1 MIKEKWHMKNIKA
14 CGVLFM
20 AAVATFN
27 IVQAAETSTSIKGSI
42 QNLQG
47 EVIANTNVKITHEP
61 SGTIKEVTANDVGIY
76 RAQGLRIGGPYTI
89 VIKSDNHVKQEYKNI
104 HLKLGDIFDLSAK
117 LSDLTEMETITV
129 TSSNNIYANHGA
141 NSSFSA
147 QSINQSALVNRDIK
161 DIVRAN
167 PLAVVDPS
175 GNELSIAGSNPR
187 YNALT
192 IDGVGVSDTFGL
204 NASGYPSQR
213 TPISMNAISQIAIDY
228 APFNTRASN
237 FTGGTI
243 NIVTKS
249 GTNNFSGDVF
259 YEWTPSNGK
268 AKDDKLT
275 QTTFDF
281 DNEEVTFGA
290 VFGGAVVKDEL
301 FYFVSFEE
309 WSDKVIF
316 NYDLTTLTGHKVTLD
331 EANQVLT
338 AFENVYGLNDSIGAV
353 PPEDSDKKLLV
364 KIDWNINENHR
375 ADFTFN
381 NQQNTAARSYTNS
394 ATYLNFASNQYSQ
407 NAETTIF
414 SGHLFSDW
422 SDDFSSEI
430 NVSYKDHQAIAK
442 TQSNWGQIRI
452 KTPGGGEVI
461 AGQERNRHAN
471 VKDNETTKFAFHGLY
486 LQGDIEYKFG
496 LEIEKV
502 WNSDLY
508 ARNGAGTWYFD
519 SINDFENK
527 IPSFVQ
533 YGNAYTNN
541 MKDLAAEIDSTEYA
555 FYLEANSELFD
566 GFDLNAG
573 LRYETLSMDSTPNFN
588 ENYEA
593 IYGYSNTE
601 NLDGLD
607 ILLPRLSFSWQLS
620 EKLTARG
627 GVGRFSGGMPLVW
640 ISNAYTNDG
649 ITNVS
654 APPSAVAETIGNPD
668 NVVFDEVPLS
678 LQNSLVQ
685 GNGST
690 STVDSHFEIPSDWRY
705 QLALDVVFDVPML
718 GDAGENF
725 SWTTEL
731 IYVDRQ
737 DSAHWI
743 DQTRVKVS
751 EAVDGRTI
759 WTDLAGREGFQDIQ
773 LSNSSNGGESTILT
787 TGLNKTW
794 DSGLSANVS
803 YTHQNITEAN
813 AGKGTHAYSNYFSDI
828 VVNRNEPLVGRAL
841 HEIEHRL
848 VINVAYQQEFFPG
861 YNTAFNLFF
870 ERRSGRPFSRILA
883 GDSAYGGNS
892 SYYSSYLPRLPS
904 SADDIAFDFSL
915 LSFEDTM
922 AIANTAGVG
931 QHAGNYIPKNS
942 GTQPWLTTM
951 DLAINQ
957 ELPGLIAG
965 HKGHLYI
972 IIDNFANL
980 LNSDWGKSYRMA
992 SSQQELFDF
1001 SINENGQYQLSEK
1014 IGSSNANNYN
1024 RFEVEQSAWSVKVGV
1039 KYSF

>member
-1 MIKEKWHMKNIKA
+1 MKNIKA
-14 CGVLFM
+14 CGALFM
-20 AAVATFN
+20 AAVVTFN
-27 IVQAAETSTSIKGSI
+27 TVQAAETSTSIKGSI

-47 EVIANTNVKITHEP
+47 EVIAHAKVKITHEP
-61 SGTIKEVTANDVGIY
+61 SGSIKEVTANSVGIY

-89 VIKSDNHVKQEYKNI
+89 VIGSDNHVHQEYKNI
-104 HLKLGDIFDLSAK
+104 HLTLGDIFNISAQ
-117 LSDLTEMETITV
+117 LTDLTEMETITV
-129 TSSNNIYANHGA
+129 TSAKNSYANHGA
-141 NSSFSA
+141 SSTFSA
-147 QSINQSALVNRDIK
+147 EAINQSTLVNRDIK

-167 PLAVVDPS
+167 PLAVVSPS

-204 NASGYPSQR
+204 NANGYPSQR

-228 APFNTRASN
+228 APFNARASN

-249 GTNNFSGDVF
+249 GTNDVFGDVF
-259 YEWTPSNGK
+259 YEWTPTNGK

-281 DNEEVTFGA
+281 DNDEVTFGA
-290 VFGGAVVKDEL
+290 VFGGAIVKDEL

-309 WSDKVIF
+309 WSDEVIF
-316 NYDLTTLTGHKVTLD
+316 NYDLSSLTGHKVTLD
-331 EANQVLT
+331 EANQVLS
-338 AFENVYGLNDSIGAV
+338 AFENVYGLNDSIGTV
-353 PPEDSDKKLLV
+353 PPEDSDKKLLM

-375 ADFTFN
+375 ADFTYN
-381 NQQNTAARSYTNS
+381 KQKNTAARSYTNS
-394 ATYLNFASNQYSQ
+394 ATNLNFASHQYSQ

-422 SDDFSSEI
+422 TDDFSSEL

-452 KTPGGGEVI
+452 KTASGGEVF

-471 VKDNETTKFAFHGLY
+471 VKDNETTKLAFHGLY
-486 LQGDIEYKFG
+486 LQGNFEYKFG
-496 LEIEKV
+496 VEIEKV

-519 SINDFENK
+519 SINDFEDK
-527 IPSFVQ
+527 MPSFVQ

-555 FYLEANSELFD
+555 FYLDVNSELFD
-566 GFDLNAG
+566 GFELNAG
-573 LRYETLSMDSTPNFN
+573 LRYEKLSMDSSPNFN

-593 IYGYSNTE
+593 IYGYGNTE
-601 NLDGLD
+601 NLHGLD
-607 ILLPRLSFSWQLS
+607 ILLPRFSFNWQLS

-654 APPSAVAETIGNPD
+654 APPSAVTETIENPD

-690 STVDSHFEIPSDWRY
+690 STVDSNFEIPSDWRY
-705 QLALDVVFDVPML
+705 QLAFDVMFNLPML
-718 GDAGENF
+718 GDAGENIA
-725 SWTTEL
+725 WTTEL
-731 IYVDRQ
+731 IYVERKN
-737 DSAHWI
+737 SAHWI
-743 DQTRVKVS
+743 EQSRVKVS
-751 EAVDGRTI
+751 EAADGRTLWI
-759 WTDLAGREGFQDIQ
+759 DLVGREGLQDI
-773 LSNSSNGGESTILT
+773 LLTNSANGGQSTILT
-787 TGLNKTW
+787 TTLNKTW
-794 DSGLSANVS
+794 NSGLGVNVS

-813 AGKGTHAYSNYFSDI
+813 GGTGTHAYSNYFSDI

-841 HEIEHRL
+841 YEVEHRL
-848 VINVAYQQEFFPG
+848 VVNLTYQQEFFPG
-861 YNTAFNLFF
+861 YNTAFNLFY
-870 ERRSGRPFSRILA
+870 ERRSGRPFSQVLA
-883 GDSAYGGNS
+883 GDAAYGGNS

-904 SADDIAFDFSL
+904 SANDAAFDFSL
-915 LSFEDTM
+915 LSFEETM
-922 AIANTAGVG
+922 AIANSAGVA
-931 QHAGNYIPKNS
+931 QYAGNYIPKNV
-942 GTQPWLTTM
+942 GTQPWLATL
-951 DLAINQ
+951 DLAISQ
-957 ELPGLIAG
+957 ELPGLVSG
-965 HKGHLYI
+965 HKGHLYL

-980 LNSDWGKSYRMA
+980 LNSDWGKSYRMG

-1001 SINENGQYQLSEK
+1001 NINENGQYQLSEK
-1014 IGSSNANNYN
+1014 IGSANASNFNQ
-1024 RFEVEQSAWSVKVGV
+1024 FEVEQSAWSIKVGV